1 MQYESK
7 MLAQKHSKKSQ
18 ISNSS
23 ESESLGE
30 DSDFTDESSLYEK
43 KLNILH
49 IPHIILWKAINE
61 QCINLSEGVI
71 SGQEALNFLL

>member
-1 MQYESK
+1 
-7 MLAQKHSKKSQ
+7 MLAQKHNKKSQ

-49 IPHIILWKAINE
+49 IPHILLWKAIND
-61 QCINLSEGVI
+61 
-71 SGQEALNFLL
+71 